1 VLLSTVDSVES
12 VNGGIVIQVL
22 GELSNYNAPSQKF
35 AQTFF
40 LAMSQSPTGY
50 YVLNNIFR
58 FLKEDVESD
67 FDDDVEPDS
76 ANEIGT
82 AISHGT
88 PLISDALTNGFHPS
102 SHSVASEEDA
112 SGPSSEPVLAV
123 PTPLLPER
131 GLESEDLQDLPSPA
145 IEIPADTP
153 PHSHPPSES
162 STMHPAVPL
171 EPAPVEPSSM
181 EMEASVS
188 HQAPTVRSQPEEV
201 VRSVEPS
208 ASSAPTASTPV
219 VKTWATMAAIKPERI
234 QKEPKAGGG
243 LTPLPKGNGIQAL
256 PRKEATKI
264 LSQKRTH
271 GSISSLIVQ

>member
-22 GELSNYNAPSQKF
+22 GELSNDNAPSQKF

-40 LAMSQSPTGY
+40 LAMSQSPVGY

-76 ANEIGT
+76 ANDIDT

-102 SHSVASEEDA
+102 SRSVASEEET
-112 SGPSSEPVLAV
+112 SGPSSLPTLSV
-123 PTPLLPER
+123 PTPLSPER
-131 GLESEDLQDLPSPA
+131 RLESDDLRNLPSPA
-145 IEIPADTP
+145 IEIPADIA
-153 PHSHPPSES
+153 PPSES
-162 STMHPAVPL
+162 STMQPTAPL
-171 EPAPVEPSSM
+171 EPAPIETSST

-188 HQAPTVRSQPEEV
+188 HHPIVRSLPEEV
-201 VRSVEPS
+201 TRSIEPS
-208 ASSAPTASTPV
+208 ASSASTASAPV
-219 VKTWATMAAIKPERI
+219 VKTWATMAAIKPDRI
-234 QKEPKAGGG
+234 LTEPKAGGP
-243 LTPLPKGNGIQAL
+243 TPLPKGNGAQVL
-256 PRKEATKI
+256 PRKEATKAH
-264 LSQKRTH
+264 SQKGAH
-271 GSISSLIVQ
+271 GSILSLIVQ

>member
-22 GELSNYNAPSQKF
+22 GELSNDNTPSQKF

-40 LAMSQSPTGY
+40 LAMSQSPVGY

-76 ANEIGT
+76 ANEIDT

-112 SGPSSEPVLAV
+112 SGPSLLPVLAV

-131 GLESEDLQDLPSPA
+131 GLESEDLRNLPSPA
-145 IEIPADTP
+145 IEIPADTAP
-153 PHSHPPSES
+153 HPPSES
-162 STMHPAVPL
+162 SPVHPVVPL
-171 EPAPVEPSSM
+171 EPAPVEPSST
-181 EMEASVS
+181 EMETSVS
-188 HQAPTVRSQPEEV
+188 YQAPTVRSQPDEV

-234 QKEPKAGGG
+234 QTEPKAGGG
-243 LTPLPKGNGIQAL
+243 VTPLPKGNGIQAL
-256 PRKEATKI
+256 PRKEATKVP
-264 LSQKRTH
+264 SQKGTH
-271 GSISSLIVQ
+271 GSISSLTVQ

>member
-1 VLLSTVDSVES
+1 MLLSTVDSVES
-12 VNGGIVIQVL
+12 VNGSIVIQVL
-22 GELSNYNAPSQKF
+22 GELSNDNAPSQKF

-40 LAMSQSPTGY
+40 LAMSQSPVGY

-58 FLKEDVESD
+58 FLKEDIESD

-76 ANEIGT
+76 ANEIDT
-82 AISHGT
+82 AISDGT

-102 SHSVASEEDA
+102 SHSVASDEDP
-112 SGPSSEPVLAV
+112 SGPSSLPVLAV
-123 PTPLLPER
+123 PTPLMPER
-131 GLESEDLQDLPSPA
+131 GLESEDLRNLPSPA
-145 IEIPADTP
+145 IEISADTA
-153 PHSHPPSES
+153 PHSPSDS

-188 HQAPTVRSQPEEV
+188 HQTPTVRSQPEEV

-234 QKEPKAGGG
+234 QTEPRAGGG

-256 PRKEATKI
+256 PRKEPTKI